1 MHQEESVYYDV
12 VIVGAGPSGISASI
26 KLKQLAIDKKI
37 DIKICVIEKSPSLG
51 DHILSGA
58 IIDITSI
65 KELLPNSQIE
75 ESELF
80 TIVNEEKFLYLREN
94 KYFNVPNFLLP
105 DCLKNDGCYIT
116 RLGHLV
122 KWMGNKAEE
131 LGVDIFTGFAAT
143 DLLYNSKDEV
153 CGIKTGSFGLDKE
166 GGKTNYFQSGLNIL
180 SKHTVLAE
188 GSRGNLGKKVIEHFN
203 LSKGKNQQRYA
214 IGIKELWKI
223 DHSKSRPGFV
233 MHTIGWPLY
242 DKANGGAFLYN
253 MNSDLVSVG
262 MIIDL
267 NYSNPWLS
275 PFEEFQSYKTHHLIH
290 NILRNGKRLSYG
302 AKSITM
308 GGLLSLPKLY
318 FKGGILIGCDAGFLN
333 SSRLKG
339 IHTAVK
345 SGMIAA
351 ESIMESMLLE
361 DLSVKNN
368 ELIIYSKKFRESY
381 LHDELNKSRNFKQ
394 WSSKNK
400 LIALLMIILEQ
411 KILVGYFFWNLHYTK
426 TDNSFLKQANT
437 INQITYQK
445 PDNKI
450 TFDIESSIFL
460 SNIHYEKNEPIHLK
474 INNIEIPVLI
484 NLGDYAGPESR
495 YCPAGVYKFI
505 KDENGNYKLHI
516 NSENCI
522 HCKTCDIKDL
532 TQNIT
537 WTPPQGGSGPI
548 YNGM

>member
-1 MHQEESVYYDV
+1 MNQEESVYYDV
-12 VIVGAGPSGISASI
+12 IIVGAGPSGISTSI
-26 KLKQLAIDKKI
+26 KLKQLAMAKKI
-37 DIKICVIEKSPSLG
+37 DISICIIEKSSSLG
-51 DHILSGA
+51 SHILSGA
-58 IIDITSI
+58 IVDITSI
-65 KELLPNSQIE
+65 KELLPNLAIE
-75 ESELF
+75 ESGLF
-80 TIVNEEKFLYLREN
+80 TIVKEEKFLYLRQN
-94 KYFNVPNFLLP
+94 KYFNIPSFLLP

-122 KWMGNKAEE
+122 EWMGKEAKT
-131 LGVDIFTGFAAT
+131 LGVDIFTGFAAI

-153 CGIKTGSFGLDKE
+153 CGIKTGSFGLDRE
-166 GGKTNYFQSGLNIL
+166 GKKTNYFQPGLNIL

-203 LSKGKNQQRYA
+203 LSKGKNQQKYA

-223 DHSKSRPGFV
+223 DHNKSRPGLV
-233 MHTIGWPLY
+233 IHTIGWPLY
-242 DKANGGAFLYN
+242 NKANGGAFLYN
-253 MNSDLVSVG
+253 MNNDLVSLG

-275 PFEEFQSYKTHHLIH
+275 PFKEFQSYKIHNLIH
-290 NILRNGKRLSYG
+290 NILKNGKRLSYG

-345 SGMIAA
+345 SGIIAA
-351 ESIMESMLLE
+351 ESIMESMLK
-361 DLSVKNN
+361 DSIIKNN
-368 ELIIYSKKFRESY
+368 ELVIYSKKFKESS
-381 LHDELNKSRNFKQ
+381 LHAELKKSRNFKQ
-394 WSSKNK
+394 WSSKHK
-400 LIALLMIILEQ
+400 LISLLMTLLEQ
-411 KILVGYFFWNLHYTK
+411 KILAGHFFWNLHSK
-426 TDNSFLKQANT
+426 KSDNSFLNPANS
-437 INQITYQK
+437 IDKIVYQD

-474 INNIEIPVLI
+474 INNTEIPMLI
-484 NLGDYAGPESR
+484 NLRNYAGPESR

-505 KDENGNYKLHI
+505 KDENGKYKLHI
-516 NSENCI
+516 NSDNCL
-522 HCKTCDIKDL
+522 HCKTCDIKDV
-532 TQNIT
+532 TQNIS

>member
-12 VIVGAGPSGISASI
+12 VIVGAGPSGISTSI

-37 DIKICVIEKSPSLG
+37 DIKICVIEKSRSLG

-58 IIDITSI
+58 IVDITAI
-65 KELLPNSQIE
+65 RELLPNCPFE

-80 TIVNEEKFLYLREN
+80 TIVNEERFLYFKKN
-94 KYFNVPNFLLP
+94 KYFNIPNFLLP
-105 DCLKNDGCYIT
+105 NCLKNDGCYIT

-122 KWMGNKAEE
+122 KWMGNKAEA

-143 DLLYNSKDEV
+143 DLLYNDKNEV
-153 CGIKTGSFGLDKE
+153 CGIKTGSFGLDRE
-166 GGKTNYFQSGLNIL
+166 GEKTNYFQPGLNIL
-180 SKHTVLAE
+180 SKNTVLAE

-203 LSKGKNQQRYA
+203 LNEGKNQQRYA

-223 DHSKSRPGFV
+223 DHSKSRPGLV
-233 MHTIGWPLY
+233 IHTIGWPLC

-253 MNSDLVSVG
+253 MNNDLVSVG
-262 MIIDL
+262 MIVDL

-275 PFEEFQSYKTHHLIH
+275 PFKEFQSYKTHDVIH
-290 NILRNGKRLSYG
+290 NILENGKRLSYG

-318 FKGGILIGCDAGFLN
+318 FKGGILVGCDAGFLN

-345 SGMIAA
+345 SGIIAA
-351 ESIMESMLLE
+351 ESIMESILLGN
-361 DLSVKNN
+361 SNMKNN
-368 ELIIYSKKFRESY
+368 ELVIYHEKFKKSF
-381 LHDELNKSRNFKQ
+381 LHKELNKSRNFKQ
-394 WSSKNK
+394 WSSKYK
-400 LIALLMIILEQ
+400 LIALLMTILEQ
-411 KILVGYFFWNLHYTK
+411 KILMGYFFWNLCSK
-426 TDNSFLKQANT
+426 KPDNCFLKQANS
-437 INQITYQK
+437 IDQIIYQK

-450 TFDIESSIFL
+450 TFDIESSVFL
-460 SNIHYEKNEPIHLK
+460 SNTHYEKNEPIHLK
-474 INNIEIPVLI
+474 INNKETPVLI
-484 NLGDYAGPESR
+484 NLRDYAGPESR

-505 KDENGNYKLHI
+505 KDENGRYKIHI
-516 NSENCI
+516 NSDNCL
-522 HCKTCDIKDL
+522 HCKTCDIKDI

-537 WTPPQGGSGPI
+537 WTPPQGGSGPV